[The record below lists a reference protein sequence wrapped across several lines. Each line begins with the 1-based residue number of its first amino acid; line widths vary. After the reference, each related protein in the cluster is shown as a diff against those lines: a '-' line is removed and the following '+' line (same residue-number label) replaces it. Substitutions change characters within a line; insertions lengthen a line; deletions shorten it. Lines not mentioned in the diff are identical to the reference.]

1 MSRHFKSITKEVGR
15 DNTSETEFIGDVD
28 RAYLIKFFGLRE
40 PDVECF
46 RIEEVQ
52 KD

>member
-1 MSRHFKSITKEVGR
+1 MSRHYKISTTEVGR
-15 DNTSETEFIGDVD
+15 ERPIESEFSGDVD

-40 PDVECF
+40 RDVEWF